1 MKYFCIL
8 IIRSLLIVLSLSGY
22 APAGVVVFDD
32 AARVDTIVKLRA
44 LTKGR
49 FFPEGGKLVKFYFK
63 DKHIGTTLS
72 GGDGYA
78 FLKHRPSAP
87 GIVKIKVEAGSDSDE
102 GVLLV
107 TGKKDRVLVIEIE
120 GALAGSLLSRKPA
133 KDSNETIKELSEN
146 FRMIYITSLMGIQPS
161 RKWLKEND
169 FPLFPVFK
177 WEGADLLNDL
187 QEQGIRIYA
196 IIAAPAILSEAP
208 DIDKRFSFEETEEGT
223 AVMDWKDLF
232 KRLK

>member
-1 MKYFCIL
+1 MKYFSIL
-8 IIRSLLIVLSLSGY
+8 IIRSLLIVLSLSVH
-22 APAGVVVFDD
+22 APAGIIVFDD
-32 AARVDTIVKLRA
+32 AAPVNTVVKLRA

-49 FFPEGGKLVKFYFK
+49 FFPEGGKLVKFYLK
-63 DKHIGTTLS
+63 DKYIGTTLS

-87 GIVKIKVEAGSDSDE
+87 GIVKIKAEAGSETDE
-102 GVLLV
+102 GVLLI
-107 TGKKDRVLVIEIE
+107 TSKKDRVLVIEIE
-120 GALAGSLLSRKPA
+120 GALSGSLLSRKPA
-133 KDSNETIKELSEN
+133 KDSNEIVKKLSED
-146 FRMIYITSLMGIQPS
+146 FRMIYITSLIGIQPS

-177 WEGADLLNDL
+177 WEGADLLNTL
-187 QEQGIRIYA
+187 QEEGIRIYA

-232 KRLK
+232 NELK